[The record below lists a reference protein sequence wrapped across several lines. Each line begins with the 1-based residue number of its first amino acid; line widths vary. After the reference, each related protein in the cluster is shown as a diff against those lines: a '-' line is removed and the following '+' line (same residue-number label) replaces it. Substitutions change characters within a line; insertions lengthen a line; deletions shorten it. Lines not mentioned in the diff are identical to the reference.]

1 MKNEEIVVKLRDVL
15 RNGSF
20 NMITEP
26 LVASKHEHKFMV
38 IKDVPDSNDTI
49 GVIITLQFE
58 TRFPQARIEPMPKTT
73 MRSTDGGKEIT
84 INITPAITSIVDDA
98 SFEEI
103 KEYIYNTAYNLS
115 DIMSSPDIIDSIAD
129 IEPSIALTSKG
140 LYRYSI
146 ILPEAKMGIVYD
158 LDDAI
163 DGEERSKYVVL
174 SRFNKQVVYV
184 DSSKTLAGAL
194 NIIKDTYPKDLSKC
208 WWRIDATDILIKL
221 FGIKEPKIVDSV
233 LHKECV
239 GEFRLPSNP
248 KLDYSCW
255 LKVTKSSVN
264 EQSKLYIESSTLSPY
279 ISIKASLN
287 GYDDIVSRGY
297 IMINKINALI
307 DILEN
312 MRIGLNGDTLYQL
325 LAKNDGHIDIL
336 HRFDDDLLIT
346 YWSKGLHDSIWITM
360 DKYSKPRVVVG
371 SKSEPEYECDSV
383 EEALNKIITDRYN
396 AK

>member
-49 GVIITLQFE
+49 GAIITLQFE

-115 DIMSSPDIIDSIAD
+115 DIMSSPDVIDSIAD

-158 LDDAI
+158 LDDDI

-194 NIIKDTYPKDLSKC
+194 NIIKDTYPKDLSEC
-208 WWRIDATDILIKL
+208 WWRIDTTNMLIKL
-221 FGIKEPKIVDSV
+221 FGIKEPKIVDST
-233 LHKECV
+233 LYKECI

-248 KLDYSCW
+248 KLDYNCW

-264 EQSKLYIESSTLSPY
+264 ELSKLYIESSTLSPY
-279 ISIKASLN
+279 ISIKASFN
-287 GYDDIVSRGY
+287 S
-297 IMINKINALI
+297 
-307 DILEN
+307 
-312 MRIGLNGDTLYQL
+312 
-325 LAKNDGHIDIL
+325 AK
-336 HRFDDDLLIT
+336 
-346 YWSKGLHDSIWITM
+346 
-360 DKYSKPRVVVG
+360 
-371 SKSEPEYECDSV
+371 
-383 EEALNKIITDRYN
+383 
-396 AK
+396 

>member
-1 MKNEEIVVKLRDVL
+1 MKNEEIVVKLRDAL
-15 RNGSF
+15 RTGSF
-20 NMITEP
+20 NMVTEP
-26 LVASKHEHKFMV
+26 LVASKYEHKFMV
-38 IKDVPDSNDTI
+38 SKDVPDSNDTI
-49 GVIITLQFE
+49 GAIITLQFE

-84 INITPAITSIVDDA
+84 INITPAITSIVDEA

-115 DIMSSPDIIDSIAD
+115 DIMSSPDIIDSIAN

-158 LDDAI
+158 LDDDI

-184 DSSKTLAGAL
+184 DSAKTLAGAL
-194 NIIKDTYPKDLSKC
+194 NIIKDAYPKDLSEC

-233 LHKECV
+233 LYKECI
-239 GEFRLPSNP
+239 GEFRLSSNP
-248 KLDYSCW
+248 KLDYNCW

-264 EQSKLYIESSTLSPY
+264 ELSKLYIESSTLSPY
-279 ISIKASLN
+279 ISIKASLD
-287 GYDDIVSRGY
+287 GYDNIVSRGY
-297 IMINKINALI
+297 IMVNKINALI

-346 YWSKGLHDSIWITM
+346 YWSKGVHNNIWVTM
-360 DKYSKPRVVVG
+360 EKYSKPRVLIG

-383 EEALNKIITDRYN
+383 EEALNKIITDRYST
-396 AK
+396 K

>member
-1 MKNEEIVVKLRDVL
+1 MKNEEIVAKLRDVL
-15 RNGSF
+15 RTGSF

-84 INITPAITSIVDDA
+84 INITPAITSIVDEA

-115 DIMSSPDIIDSIAD
+115 DIMSSPDVIDSIAD
-129 IEPSIALTSKG
+129 IEPSIVLTSKG

-158 LDDAI
+158 LDDDI

-194 NIIKDTYPKDLSKC
+194 NIIKDTYPKDLTEC
-208 WWRIDATDILIKL
+208 WWRVDATDILIKL
-221 FGIKEPKIVDSV
+221 FGIKEPKIVDST
-233 LHKECV
+233 LYKECI

-248 KLDYSCW
+248 KLDYNCW

-264 EQSKLYIESSTLSPY
+264 ELSKLYIESSTLSPY
-279 ISIKASLN
+279 ISIKASLD
-287 GYDDIVSRGY
+287 GYDNIVSRCY
-297 IMINKINALI
+297 IIVNKINALI

-325 LAKNDGHIDIL
+325 LSKNDGHIDIL

-346 YWSKGLHDSIWITM
+346 YWSKGVHNSIWVTM
-360 DKYSKPRVVVG
+360 DKYSRPRVVVG
-371 SKSEPEYECDSV
+371 SKSEPEYECDSI
-383 EEALNKIITDRYN
+383 EEAITKVITN
-396 AK
+396 SHSAK

>member
-20 NMITEP
+20 NMVTEP

-84 INITPAITSIVDDA
+84 INITPAITSIVDEA

-158 LDDAI
+158 LDDDI

-184 DSSKTLAGAL
+184 DSAKTLAGAL
-194 NIIKDTYPKDLSKC
+194 NIIKDTYPKDLSEC

-233 LHKECV
+233 LYKECI

-248 KLDYSCW
+248 KLDYNCW

-264 EQSKLYIESSTLSPY
+264 ELSKLYIESGTLSPY
-279 ISIKASLN
+279 ISIKASLD
-287 GYDDIVSRGY
+287 GYDNIVSRGY
-297 IMINKINALI
+297 IMVNKINALI

-346 YWSKGLHDSIWITM
+346 YWSKGVHNSIWVTM
-360 DKYSKPRVVVG
+360 EKYSKPRVLIG

-383 EEALNKIITDRYN
+383 EEALNKIITDRYST
-396 AK
+396 K

>member
-84 INITPAITSIVDDA
+84 INITPAITSIVDEA

-115 DIMSSPDIIDSIAD
+115 DIMSSPDIIDSIAN

-146 ILPEAKMGIVYD
+146 ILPDAKMGIVYD
-158 LDDAI
+158 
-163 DGEERSKYVVL
+163 
-174 SRFNKQVVYV
+174 
-184 DSSKTLAGAL
+184 
-194 NIIKDTYPKDLSKC
+194 
-208 WWRIDATDILIKL
+208 
-221 FGIKEPKIVDSV
+221 
-233 LHKECV
+233 
-239 GEFRLPSNP
+239 
-248 KLDYSCW
+248 
-255 LKVTKSSVN
+255 
-264 EQSKLYIESSTLSPY
+264 
-279 ISIKASLN
+279 
-287 GYDDIVSRGY
+287 
-297 IMINKINALI
+297 
-307 DILEN
+307 
-312 MRIGLNGDTLYQL
+312 
-325 LAKNDGHIDIL
+325 
-336 HRFDDDLLIT
+336 
-346 YWSKGLHDSIWITM
+346 
-360 DKYSKPRVVVG
+360 
-371 SKSEPEYECDSV
+371 
-383 EEALNKIITDRYN
+383 
-396 AK
+396 

>member
-1 MKNEEIVVKLRDVL
+1 MKNEEIVAKLRDAL

-20 NMITEP
+20 NMVTEP

-58 TRFPQARIEPMPKTT
+58 TRFPQARIEPIPKTT

-84 INITPAITSIVDDA
+84 INITPAITSIVDEA

-158 LDDAI
+158 LDDNI

-184 DSSKTLAGAL
+184 DSAKTLAGAL
-194 NIIKDTYPKDLSKC
+194 NIIKDTYPKDLSEC

-233 LHKECV
+233 LYKECV

-248 KLDYSCW
+248 KLDYNCW

-264 EQSKLYIESSTLSPY
+264 ELSKLYIESGTLSPY
-279 ISIKASLN
+279 ISIKASLG
-287 GYDDIVSRGY
+287 GYDNIVSRGY
-297 IMINKINALI
+297 IMVNKINALI

-346 YWSKGLHDSIWITM
+346 YWSKGVHNSIWVTM
-360 DKYSKPRVVVG
+360 EKYSKPRVVVG

-383 EEALNKIITDRYN
+383 EEAISKIISDNST
-396 AK
+396 K

>member
-58 TRFPQARIEPMPKTT
+58 TRFPQARIEPMLKTT

-115 DIMSSPDIIDSIAD
+115 DIMSSPDIIDSIAN

-158 LDDAI
+158 LDDDI

-194 NIIKDTYPKDLSKC
+194 NIIKDTYPKDLSEC
-208 WWRIDATDILIKL
+208 WWRVDATDILIKL
-221 FGIKEPKIVDSV
+221 FGIKEPKIVDSD
-233 LHKECV
+233 LYKECI

-248 KLDYSCW
+248 KLDYNCW

-264 EQSKLYIESSTLSPY
+264 ESSKLYIESGTLSPY
-279 ISIKASLN
+279 ISIKASLD
-287 GYDDIVSRGY
+287 GYDNIVSRGY
-297 IMINKINALI
+297 IMVNKINALI

-325 LAKNDGHIDIL
+325 LSKTDGHIDIL

-346 YWSKGLHDSIWITM
+346 YWSKGVHNSIWVTM
-360 DKYSKPRVVVG
+360 EKYSRPRVVVG

-383 EEALNKIITDRYN
+383 EEAISKIISDNST
-396 AK
+396 K

>member
-103 KEYIYNTAYNLS
+103 KEHIYNLAYNLS
-115 DIMSSPDIIDSIAD
+115 DIMSSPDIIDSIAN

-140 LYRYSI
+140 LYRYNI

-158 LDDAI
+158 LDDDI
-163 DGEERSKYVVL
+163 DSEERSKYVVL

-194 NIIKDTYPKDLSKC
+194 NIIKDTYPKDLSEC

-233 LHKECV
+233 LYKECV

-255 LKVTKSSVN
+255 LKVTKSGVN
-264 EQSKLYIESSTLSPY
+264 ELSKLYIESGTLSPY
-279 ISIKASLN
+279 ISIKASLD
-287 GYDDIVSRGY
+287 GYDNIVSRGY
-297 IMINKINALI
+297 IMVNKINALI

-346 YWSKGLHDSIWITM
+346 YWSKGVHNSIWVTM
-360 DKYSKPRVVVG
+360 EKYSRPRVVVG

-383 EEALNKIITDRYN
+383 EEAISKIISDNST
-396 AK
+396 K

>member
-49 GVIITLQFE
+49 GVIITLQFD
-58 TRFPQARIEPMPKTT
+58 TTFPQARIEPMPKTT
-73 MRSTDGGKEIT
+73 MRAKDGGKEIT
-84 INITPAITSIVDDA
+84 INITPAITSIVDEA

-103 KEYIYNTAYNLS
+103 KEYIHNTAYNLS
-115 DIMSSPDIIDSIAD
+115 DIMSSPDIIDSIAE
-129 IEPSIALTSKG
+129 IESTINLTSKG

-158 LDDAI
+158 LDDDI
-163 DGEERSKYVVL
+163 DGEERSKYVVV

-194 NIIKDTYPKDLSKC
+194 NIIKDAYPKDISER
-208 WWRIDATDILIKL
+208 WWRVDITNMLIKL

-248 KLDYSCW
+248 KLDYNCW

-264 EQSKLYIESSTLSPY
+264 ELSKLYIESSTLSPY
-279 ISIKASLN
+279 ISIKASLD
-287 GYDDIVSRGY
+287 GYDNIVSRGY
-297 IMINKINALI
+297 IMVNKINALI

-346 YWSKGLHDSIWITM
+346 YWSKGVHNSIWVTM
-360 DKYSKPRVVVG
+360 DKYSRPRVVVG

-383 EEALNKIITDRYN
+383 EEALNKIITDRYST
-396 AK
+396 K

>member
-20 NMITEP
+20 NMVTEP

-84 INITPAITSIVDDA
+84 INITPAITSIVDEA

-103 KEYIYNTAYNLS
+103 KEHIYNTAYNLS

-158 LDDAI
+158 LDDDI

-184 DSSKTLAGAL
+184 DSAKTLAGAL
-194 NIIKDTYPKDLSKC
+194 NIIKDTYPKDLSEC

-233 LHKECV
+233 LYKECV

-248 KLDYSCW
+248 KLDYNCW

-264 EQSKLYIESSTLSPY
+264 ELSKLYIESSTLSPY
-279 ISIKASLN
+279 ISIKASLD
-287 GYDDIVSRGY
+287 GYDNIVSRGY
-297 IMINKINALI
+297 IMVNKINALI

-346 YWSKGLHDSIWITM
+346 YWSKGVHNSIWVTM
-360 DKYSKPRVVVG
+360 EKYSRPRVLIG
-371 SKSEPEYECDSV
+371 SKREPEYECDSV
-383 EEALNKIITDRYN
+383 EEAISKIISDNST
-396 AK
+396 K

>member
-1 MKNEEIVVKLRDVL
+1 MVTK
-15 RNGSF
+15 
-20 NMITEP
+20 P

-58 TRFPQARIEPMPKTT
+58 TRFPQARIDPIPKTT

-84 INITPAITSIVDDA
+84 INITPAITSIVDEA

-115 DIMSSPDIIDSIAD
+115 DIMSSPDIIDSIAN
-129 IEPSIALTSKG
+129 IEPSIALTIKG

-158 LDDAI
+158 LDDDI

-184 DSSKTLAGAL
+184 DSSNTLAGAL
-194 NIIKDTYPKDLSKC
+194 NIIKDTYPKDLSEC

-233 LHKECV
+233 LYKECI

-248 KLDYSCW
+248 KLDYNCW

-264 EQSKLYIESSTLSPY
+264 ELSKLYIESGTLSPY
-279 ISIKASLN
+279 ISIKASLD
-287 GYDDIVSRGY
+287 GYDNIVSRGY
-297 IMINKINALI
+297 IMVNKINALI

-346 YWSKGLHDSIWITM
+346 YWSKGVHNNIWVTM
-360 DKYSKPRVVVG
+360 EKYSRPRVVVG

-383 EEALNKIITDRYN
+383 EEAISKIISDNST
-396 AK
+396 K

>member
-1 MKNEEIVVKLRDVL
+1 MKNEEIVAKLRDAL

-20 NMITEP
+20 NMVTEP

-58 TRFPQARIEPMPKTT
+58 TRFPQARIEPIPKTT

-84 INITPAITSIVDDA
+84 INITPAITSIVDEA

-158 LDDAI
+158 LDDNI

-184 DSSKTLAGAL
+184 DSAKTLAGAL
-194 NIIKDTYPKDLSKC
+194 NIIKDTYPKDLSEC

-233 LHKECV
+233 LYKECV

-248 KLDYSCW
+248 KLDYNCW

-264 EQSKLYIESSTLSPY
+264 ELSKLYIESGTLSPY
-279 ISIKASLN
+279 ISIKASLG
-287 GYDDIVSRGY
+287 GYDNIVIRGY
-297 IMINKINALI
+297 IMVNKINALI

-346 YWSKGLHDSIWITM
+346 YWSKGVHNSIWVTM
-360 DKYSKPRVVVG
+360 EKYSKPRVVVG

-383 EEALNKIITDRYN
+383 EEAISKIISDNST
-396 AK
+396 K

>member
-20 NMITEP
+20 NMVTEP

-115 DIMSSPDIIDSIAD
+115 DIMSSPDIIDSIAE
-129 IEPSIALTSKG
+129 IELSINLTCKG

-158 LDDAI
+158 LDDDI

-184 DSSKTLAGAL
+184 DSAKTLAGAL
-194 NIIKDTYPKDLSKC
+194 NIIKDTYPKDLTEC
-208 WWRIDATDILIKL
+208 WWRVDATDILIKL

-248 KLDYSCW
+248 KLDYNCW
-255 LKVTKSSVN
+255 LKVTKSSIN
-264 EQSKLYIESSTLSPY
+264 ELSKLYIESCTLSPY
-279 ISIKASLN
+279 ISIKASLD
-287 GYDDIVSRGY
+287 GYDNIVSRGY
-297 IMINKINALI
+297 IMVNKINALI

-325 LAKNDGHIDIL
+325 LSKNDGHIDIL

-346 YWSKGLHDSIWITM
+346 YWSKGVHNNIWVTM
-360 DKYSKPRVVVG
+360 EKYSKPRVLIG
-371 SKSEPEYECDSV
+371 SKSKPEYECDSV
-383 EEALNKIITDRYN
+383 EEAISKIISDNST
-396 AK
+396 K

>member
-1 MKNEEIVVKLRDVL
+1 MKNEEIVVKLRDAL
-15 RNGSF
+15 RDGSF

-98 SFEEI
+98 SLEEI
-103 KEYIYNTAYNLS
+103 KEHIYNLAYNLS
-115 DIMSSPDIIDSIAD
+115 DIMSSPNIIDSIAD
-129 IEPSIALTSKG
+129 IESSIALTSKG
-140 LYRYSI
+140 LYRYNI
-146 ILPEAKMGIVYD
+146 ILPEAKMGIVYE
-158 LDDAI
+158 LDDVI
-163 DGEERSKYVVL
+163 EGDERSKYVVL
-174 SRFNKQVVYV
+174 SRFDKQVIHV
-184 DSSKTLAGAL
+184 DSAETLDGAL
-194 NIIKDTYPKDLSKC
+194 TIIKDSYPKELTDC

-221 FGIKEPKIVDSV
+221 FGIKEPKVVDNT
-233 LHKECV
+233 LYKECI

-248 KLDYSCW
+248 KLDYNCW

-297 IMINKINALI
+297 IIVNKINALI

-325 LAKNDGHIDIL
+325 LSKTSGHIDIL
-336 HRFDDDLLIT
+336 YRFDNDLLIT

-360 DKYSKPRVVVG
+360 DKYSKPRVLIG
-371 SKSEPEYECDSV
+371 SKREPEYECTSV
-383 EEALNKIITDRYN
+383 EEALNKIITDRYST
-396 AK
+396 K

>member
-20 NMITEP
+20 NMVTEP

-84 INITPAITSIVDDA
+84 INITPAITSIVDEA

-115 DIMSSPDIIDSIAD
+115 DIMSSPDIIDSIAN

-158 LDDAI
+158 LDDDI
-163 DGEERSKYVVL
+163 DSEERSKYVVL

-194 NIIKDTYPKDLSKC
+194 NIIKDTYPKDLSEC
-208 WWRIDATDILIKL
+208 WWRIDTTNMLIKL
-221 FGIKEPKIVDSV
+221 FGIKEPKIVDST
-233 LHKECV
+233 LYKECI

-248 KLDYSCW
+248 KLDYNCW

-264 EQSKLYIESSTLSPY
+264 ELSKLYIESSTLSPY
-279 ISIKASLN
+279 ISIKASLD
-287 GYDDIVSRGY
+287 GYDNIVSRGY
-297 IMINKINALI
+297 IMVNKINALI

-312 MRIGLNGDTLYQL
+312 MRIGLNGDTLYHL
-325 LAKNDGHIDIL
+325 LAKNDDHIDIL

-346 YWSKGLHDSIWITM
+346 YWSKGVHNNIWVTM
-360 DKYSKPRVVVG
+360 EKYSKPRVLIG

-383 EEALNKIITDRYN
+383 EEAISKIISDN
-396 AK
+396 SVK

>member
-84 INITPAITSIVDDA
+84 INITPAITSIVDEA

-115 DIMSSPDIIDSIAD
+115 DIMSSPDIIDSIAN

-158 LDDAI
+158 LDDDI

-184 DSSKTLAGAL
+184 DSSNTLAGAL
-194 NIIKDTYPKDLSKC
+194 NIIKDTYPKDLSEC
-208 WWRIDATDILIKL
+208 WWRIDATDMLIKL
-221 FGIKEPKIVDSV
+221 FDIKEPKIVDSV
-233 LHKECV
+233 LYKECV

-248 KLDYSCW
+248 KLDYNCW

-264 EQSKLYIESSTLSPY
+264 ELSKLYIESSTLSPY
-279 ISIKASLN
+279 ISIKASLD
-287 GYDDIVSRGY
+287 GYDNIVSRGY
-297 IMINKINALI
+297 IMVNKINALI

-346 YWSKGLHDSIWITM
+346 YWSKGVHNSIWVTM
-360 DKYSKPRVVVG
+360 EKYSRPRVVVG

-383 EEALNKIITDRYN
+383 EEAITKVITARHS

>member
-1 MKNEEIVVKLRDVL
+1 MENEKIVAKLRNVL
-15 RNGSF
+15 RTGSF

-26 LVASKHEHKFMV
+26 LVASKYEHKFMV

-49 GVIITLQFE
+49 SVIITLQFD
-58 TRFPQARIEPMPKTT
+58 TTFPQARIEPMPKTT

-84 INITPAITSIVDDA
+84 INITPAITSIVDEA

-115 DIMSSPDIIDSIAD
+115 DIMSSPDIIDSIAN
-129 IEPSIALTSKG
+129 IESSINLTSKG

-158 LDDAI
+158 LDDVI
-163 DGEERSKYVVL
+163 EGEERSKYVVL
-174 SRFNKQVVYV
+174 SRFEKQVIYV
-184 DSSKTLAGAL
+184 DSTKTLVGAL
-194 NIIKDTYPKDLSKC
+194 NIIKDTYPKELTEC
-208 WWRIDATDILIKL
+208 WWRIDATDMLIKL
-221 FGIKEPKIVDSV
+221 FGIKEPKIVDST
-233 LHKECV
+233 LYKECI
-239 GEFRLPSNP
+239 GEFRLPSNH
-248 KLDYSCW
+248 KLDYNCW

-264 EQSKLYIESSTLSPY
+264 EQSKLYIESSTLAPY

-297 IMINKINALI
+297 IIVNKINALI

-325 LAKNDGHIDIL
+325 LSKTNGHIDIL
-336 HRFDDDLLIT
+336 YRFDNDLLIT
-346 YWSKGLHDSIWITM
+346 YWSKGLHNSIWVTM
-360 DKYSKPRVVVG
+360 DKYSKPKVLIG
-371 SKSEPEYECDSV
+371 SKREPEYECDNV
-383 EEALNKIITDRYN
+383 EEALNKIIIDRYN
-396 AK
+396 TK

>member
-1 MKNEEIVVKLRDVL
+1 MKNEEIVVKLRDAL

-84 INITPAITSIVDDA
+84 INITPAITSIVDEA

-115 DIMSSPDIIDSIAD
+115 DIMSSPDVIDSIAS

-158 LDDAI
+158 LDDDI

-174 SRFNKQVVYV
+174 SRFNKQVIYV
-184 DSSKTLAGAL
+184 DSAKTLAGAL
-194 NIIKDTYPKDLSKC
+194 NIIKDTYPKDLSEC
-208 WWRIDATDILIKL
+208 WWRIDATNMLIKL

-248 KLDYSCW
+248 KLDYNCW

-264 EQSKLYIESSTLSPY
+264 ELSKLYIESSTLSPY
-279 ISIKASLN
+279 ISIKASLD
-287 GYDDIVSRGY
+287 GYDNIVSRGY
-297 IMINKINALI
+297 IMVNKINALI

-346 YWSKGLHDSIWITM
+346 YWSKGVHNSIWVTM
-360 DKYSKPRVVVG
+360 EKYSRPRVVVG

-383 EEALNKIITDRYN
+383 EEAISKIISDNST
-396 AK
+396 K

>member
-1 MKNEEIVVKLRDVL
+1 MKNEEIVAKLRDVL

-38 IKDVPDSNDTI
+38 IKDVPDSDDTI

-84 INITPAITSIVDDA
+84 INITPAITSIVDEA

-115 DIMSSPDIIDSIAD
+115 DIMSSPDIIDSIAN

-158 LDDAI
+158 LDDDI
-163 DGEERSKYVVL
+163 DSEERSKYVVL

-184 DSSKTLAGAL
+184 DSSNTLAGAL
-194 NIIKDTYPKDLSKC
+194 NIVKDTYPKDLSEC

-233 LHKECV
+233 LYKECI

-248 KLDYSCW
+248 KLDYNCW

-264 EQSKLYIESSTLSPY
+264 ELSKLYIESGTLSPY
-279 ISIKASLN
+279 ISIKASLD
-287 GYDDIVSRGY
+287 GYDNIVSRGY
-297 IMINKINALI
+297 IMVNKINALI

-346 YWSKGLHDSIWITM
+346 YWSKGVHNNIWVTM
-360 DKYSKPRVVVG
+360 EKYSKPRVLIG

-383 EEALNKIITDRYN
+383 EEAISKIISDN
-396 AK
+396 SAK

>member
-1 MKNEEIVVKLRDVL
+1 MKNEEIVVKLRGVL

-58 TRFPQARIEPMPKTT
+58 TRFPQARIEPIPKTT

-115 DIMSSPDIIDSIAD
+115 DIMSSPDVIDSIAD

-146 ILPEAKMGIVYD
+146 ILPEAKMGIIYD
-158 LDDAI
+158 LDDDI
-163 DGEERSKYVVL
+163 DGEERSKYVVV
-174 SRFNKQVVYV
+174 SRFNKQVIYV
-184 DSSKTLAGAL
+184 DSAKTLAGAL
-194 NIIKDTYPKDLSKC
+194 NIIKDAYPKELSGC
-208 WWRIDATDILIKL
+208 WWRIDATDMLIRL
-221 FGIKEPKIVDSV
+221 FDIKEPKIVDSV
-233 LHKECV
+233 LYKECV

-248 KLDYSCW
+248 KLDYNCW

-264 EQSKLYIESSTLSPY
+264 ELSKLYIESSTLSPY
-279 ISIKASLN
+279 ISIKASLD
-287 GYDDIVSRGY
+287 GYDNIISRCYIIV
-297 IMINKINALI
+297 NKINALI

-325 LAKNDGHIDIL
+325 LSKNNGHIDIL

-346 YWSKGLHDSIWITM
+346 YWSKGVHNSIWVTM
-360 DKYSKPRVVVG
+360 DKYSRPRVVVG
-371 SKSEPEYECDSV
+371 SKSEPEYECDSI
-383 EEALNKIITDRYN
+383 EEAITKVITNRHS

>member
-26 LVASKHEHKFMV
+26 LVASKYEHKFMV
-38 IKDVPDSNDTI
+38 SKDVPDSNDNF
-49 GVIITLQFE
+49 GVIVTLQFN
-58 TRFPQARIEPMPKTT
+58 TSFPQARIEPIPKTT

-84 INITPAITSIVDDA
+84 INITPAITSIVDEA

-115 DIMSSPDIIDSIAD
+115 DIMSSPDVIDSIAD

-158 LDDAI
+158 LDDDI

-184 DSSKTLAGAL
+184 DSSNTLAGAL
-194 NIIKDTYPKDLSKC
+194 NIIKDTYPKDLSEC
-208 WWRIDATDILIKL
+208 WWRVDATDILIKL

-233 LHKECV
+233 LYKECI

-248 KLDYSCW
+248 KLDYNCW

-264 EQSKLYIESSTLSPY
+264 ELSKLYIESSTLSPY
-279 ISIKASLN
+279 ISIKASLD
-287 GYDDIVSRGY
+287 GYDNIVSRGY

-346 YWSKGLHDSIWITM
+346 YWSKGVHNSIWVTM
-360 DKYSKPRVVVG
+360 EKYSRPRVVVG

-383 EEALNKIITDRYN
+383 EEAISKIISDN
-396 AK
+396 SAK

>member
-1 MKNEEIVVKLRDVL
+1 MKNEEIVVKFRDVL

-58 TRFPQARIEPMPKTT
+58 TRFPQARIEPIPKTT

-84 INITPAITSIVDDA
+84 INITPAITSIVDEA

-115 DIMSSPDIIDSIAD
+115 DIMSSPDVIDSIAD

-158 LDDAI
+158 LDDDI

-184 DSSKTLAGAL
+184 DSSNTLAGAL
-194 NIIKDTYPKDLSKC
+194 NIIKDTYPKDLSEC
-208 WWRIDATDILIKL
+208 WWRVDATDILIKL

-233 LHKECV
+233 LYKECI

-248 KLDYSCW
+248 KLDYNCW
-255 LKVTKSSVN
+255 FKVTKSSVN
-264 EQSKLYIESSTLSPY
+264 ELSKLYIESSTLSPY
-279 ISIKASLN
+279 ISIKASLD
-287 GYDDIVSRGY
+287 GYDNIVSRGY

-346 YWSKGLHDSIWITM
+346 YWSKGVHNSIWVTM
-360 DKYSKPRVVVG
+360 EKYSRPRVVVG

-383 EEALNKIITDRYN
+383 EEAISKIISDN
-396 AK
+396 SAK

>member
-20 NMITEP
+20 NMVTEP

-115 DIMSSPDIIDSIAD
+115 DIMSSPDIIDSIAN

-158 LDDAI
+158 LDDNI

-184 DSSKTLAGAL
+184 DSAKTLAGAL
-194 NIIKDTYPKDLSKC
+194 NIIKDTYPKDLSEC
-208 WWRIDATDILIKL
+208 WWRIDTTNMLIKL
-221 FGIKEPKIVDSV
+221 FDIREPKIVDSV

-248 KLDYSCW
+248 KLDYNCW

-264 EQSKLYIESSTLSPY
+264 ELSKLYIESGTLSPY
-279 ISIKASLN
+279 ISIKASLD
-287 GYDDIVSRGY
+287 GYDNIVSRGY
-297 IMINKINALI
+297 IMVNKINVLI

-346 YWSKGLHDSIWITM
+346 YWSKGAHNNIWVTM
-360 DKYSKPRVVVG
+360 EKYSKPRVVIG

-383 EEALNKIITDRYN
+383 EEAISKIISDN
-396 AK
+396 SAK